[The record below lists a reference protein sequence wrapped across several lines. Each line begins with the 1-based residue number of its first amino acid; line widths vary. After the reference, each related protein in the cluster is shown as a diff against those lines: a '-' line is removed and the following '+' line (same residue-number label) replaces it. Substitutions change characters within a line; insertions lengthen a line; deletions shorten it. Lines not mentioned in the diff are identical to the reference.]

1 MVFPNFPNK
10 YNEKSVVHAKDF
22 WDYKKEIGVFP
33 DIDPPKGVIVCY
45 SPTILNYIVNHYSI
59 TQVDNVHANKFYL
72 LNDTE
77 NEIAICGTIGVGAPV
92 AGILLEELSSFGV
105 KNFITIGTA
114 GSLQRNLQLGS
125 HIICTRAIRDEGTS
139 HHYAASEKYSYP
151 SNQITEKMKEVAKR
165 MNINFHTGTS
175 WTTDAPYRETLAELK
190 HYRDEGVL
198 TVEMEAAA
206 VFTIA
211 KHLNI
216 KAGVILTISDYL
228 TEESWELH
236 FHLTEK
242 HLHTLFM
249 LAKETLNSLIL

>member
-10 YNEKSVVHAKDF
+10 YNEKTVVQAKDF
-22 WDYKKEIGVFP
+22 WEYKKEIGVFP

-59 TQVDNVHANKFYL
+59 TQVDNIHANKFYL

-77 NEIAICGTIGVGAPV
+77 DKIAICGTIGVGAPV

-105 KNFITIGTA
+105 KQFITIGTA

-151 SNQITEKMKEVAKR
+151 SNSLTEKMIGVAKR

-206 VFTIA
+206 IFAIA
-211 KHLNI
+211 KHLNVE
-216 KAGVILTISDYL
+216 AGVILTISDYL